1 MLRIRL
7 ARRGR
12 KNRPQY
18 RVVVAEARWA
28 RDGRRVDDLG
38 WYNPMTD
45 PSTVVLDVDRTEDW
59 IRKGAQPSE
68 RVTKLL
74 AIAKA
79 GTGRPPAPHAAEP
92 APIAEA
98 APKAAAEPAPIA
110 EAAPKAAA
118 KPAPIAEAAPKA
130 PPSLRLSPR
139 RPPPPSLRLSPR
151 RPPRPPP
158 SLRLSPRRPPRPP
171 PSLRLSPRRP
181 PRPPPSRRRKTPN
194 PSPQRSPRQKRSRRT
209 ADQKARAVGW
219 TNSLNSSRE
228 TWRPT
233 REACGSSGSAATTC
247 TYINSTSRPRTW
259 AG

>member
-12 KNRPQY
+12 KKRPQY

-45 PSTVVLDVDRTEDW
+45 PSTVVLDVERTEDW

-79 GTGRPPAPHAAEP
+79 GTGSPPAPHVAEPAPVAVEQTAVAAEAEAAAPPEAP

-98 APKAAAEPAPIA
+98 APKAAAEA
-110 EAAPKAAA
+110 EGQARQGGRQDEGQIQVRSEAQGKSE
-118 KPAPIAEAAPKA
+118 AEE
-130 PPSLRLSPR
+130 R
-139 RPPPPSLRLSPR
+139 RI
-151 RPPRPPP
+151 
-158 SLRLSPRRPPRPP
+158 
-171 PSLRLSPRRP
+171 
-181 PRPPPSRRRKTPN
+181 RKLG
-194 PSPQRSPRQKRSRRT
+194 RSVGRT
-209 ADQKARAVGW
+209 R
-219 TNSLNSSRE
+219 
-228 TWRPT
+228 
-233 REACGSSGSAATTC
+233 
-247 TYINSTSRPRTW
+247 
-259 AG
+259 

>member
-12 KNRPQY
+12 KKRPQY

-45 PSTVVLDVDRTEDW
+45 PSTVVLDVERTEDW

-79 GTGRPPAPHAAEP
+79 GTGRPPAPHVAEPAPVAVEQTAVAAEAEAAAPPEAP

-130 PPSLRLSPR
+130 AAKPKAKAAG
-139 RPPPPSLRLSPR
+139 
-151 RPPRPPP
+151 
-158 SLRLSPRRPPRPP
+158 
-171 PSLRLSPRRP
+171 
-181 PRPPPSRRRKTPN
+181 KT
-194 PSPQRSPRQKRSRRT
+194 
-209 ADQKARAVGW
+209 KAK
-219 TNSLNSSRE
+219 SK
-228 TWRPT
+228 
-233 REACGSSGSAATTC
+233 SAAKPKAKAKPK
-247 TYINSTSRPRTW
+247 SGGSES
-259 AG
+259 

>member
-12 KNRPQY
+12 KKRPQY

-45 PSTVVLDVDRTEDW
+45 PSTVVLDVERTEDW

-79 GTGRPPAPHAAEP
+79 GTGSPPAPHVAEPAPVAVEQTAVAAEAEAAAPPEAP

-118 KPAPIAEAAPKA
+118 KPKAKAAGKTKAKSKSAAKPKA
-130 PPSLRLSPR
+130 
-139 RPPPPSLRLSPR
+139 
-151 RPPRPPP
+151 
-158 SLRLSPRRPPRPP
+158 
-171 PSLRLSPRRP
+171 
-181 PRPPPSRRRKTPN
+181 
-194 PSPQRSPRQKRSRRT
+194 
-209 ADQKARAVGW
+209 KAKPKSG
-219 TNSLNSSRE
+219 
-228 TWRPT
+228 
-233 REACGSSGSAATTC
+233 GSES
-247 TYINSTSRPRTW
+247 
-259 AG
+259 

>member
-12 KNRPQY
+12 KKRPQY

-45 PSTVVLDVDRTEDW
+45 PSTVVLDVERTEDW

-79 GTGRPPAPHAAEP
+79 GTGRPPAPHVAEP

-98 APKAAAEPAPIA
+98 APKAVAEPAPIA
-110 EAAPKAAA
+110 EAAPKAVAEPKAKSKSAA
-118 KPAPIAEAAPKA
+118 KPKAKAKPK
-130 PPSLRLSPR
+130 
-139 RPPPPSLRLSPR
+139 
-151 RPPRPPP
+151 
-158 SLRLSPRRPPRPP
+158 
-171 PSLRLSPRRP
+171 
-181 PRPPPSRRRKTPN
+181 N
-194 PSPQRSPRQKRSRRT
+194 
-209 ADQKARAVGW
+209 G
-219 TNSLNSSRE
+219 
-228 TWRPT
+228 
-233 REACGSSGSAATTC
+233 GSES
-247 TYINSTSRPRTW
+247 
-259 AG
+259 

>member
-118 KPAPIAEAAPKA
+118 EPAPIAEAAPKAAAEPAPIAEAAPKAAAEPAPIAEAAPKAAAKPAPIAEAAPK
-130 PPSLRLSPR
+130 S
-139 RPPPPSLRLSPR
+139 
-151 RPPRPPP
+151 
-158 SLRLSPRRPPRPP
+158 
-171 PSLRLSPRRP
+171 
-181 PRPPPSRRRKTPN
+181 K
-194 PSPQRSPRQKRSRRT
+194 
-209 ADQKARAVGW
+209 
-219 TNSLNSSRE
+219 
-228 TWRPT
+228 
-233 REACGSSGSAATTC
+233 SAAKPKAKAKPK
-247 TYINSTSRPRTW
+247 NGGSES
-259 AG
+259 

>member
-12 KNRPQY
+12 KKRPQY

-45 PSTVVLDVDRTEDW
+45 PSTVVLDVERTEDW

-79 GTGRPPAPHAAEP
+79 GTGSPPAPHVAEPAPVAVEQTAVAEAAAPPEAP

-98 APKAAAEPAPIA
+98 APKAVAEP
-110 EAAPKAAA
+110 KG
-118 KPAPIAEAAPKA
+118 
-130 PPSLRLSPR
+130 
-139 RPPPPSLRLSPR
+139 
-151 RPPRPPP
+151 
-158 SLRLSPRRPPRPP
+158 
-171 PSLRLSPRRP
+171 
-181 PRPPPSRRRKTPN
+181 RRRAEGRR
-194 PSPQRSPRQKRSRRT
+194 QAEGQIQVRSEAQGKSEAEERRIRKLGRSVGRT
-209 ADQKARAVGW
+209 R
-219 TNSLNSSRE
+219 
-228 TWRPT
+228 
-233 REACGSSGSAATTC
+233 
-247 TYINSTSRPRTW
+247 
-259 AG
+259 

>member
-12 KNRPQY
+12 KKRPQY

-45 PSTVVLDVDRTEDW
+45 PSTVVLDVERTEDW

-110 EAAPKAAA
+110 EAA
-118 KPAPIAEAAPKA
+118 
-130 PPSLRLSPR
+130 R
-139 RPPPPSLRLSPR
+139 PPPSLRRSPR
-151 RPPRPPP
+151 RHPRPPP
-158 SLRLSPRRPPRPP
+158 SLRRSPRRHPRPP
-171 PSLRLSPRRP
+171 PSPRRSPRRH
-181 PRPPPSRRRKTPN
+181 PRPPPSRRPRRQARRRPN

-228 TWRPT
+228 TW
-233 REACGSSGSAATTC
+233 
-247 TYINSTSRPRTW
+247 
-259 AG
+259 

>member
-12 KNRPQY
+12 KKRPQY

-118 KPAPIAEAAPKA
+118 KPKAKAAGKTKAKSKSAAKPKA
-130 PPSLRLSPR
+130 
-139 RPPPPSLRLSPR
+139 
-151 RPPRPPP
+151 
-158 SLRLSPRRPPRPP
+158 
-171 PSLRLSPRRP
+171 
-181 PRPPPSRRRKTPN
+181 
-194 PSPQRSPRQKRSRRT
+194 
-209 ADQKARAVGW
+209 KAKPKNG
-219 TNSLNSSRE
+219 
-228 TWRPT
+228 
-233 REACGSSGSAATTC
+233 GSES
-247 TYINSTSRPRTW
+247 
-259 AG
+259 